1 MNTYIY
7 IDSSSLLTMKDKEY
21 EQNRNMKDYNCCE
34 ACVKEA

>member
-7 IDSSSLLTMKDKEY
+7 TGSGSLLTMKDKEY
-21 EQNRNMKDYNCCE
+21 EQNRNMKDCNCCE